1 MVKHVYIIKINISGM
16 QLLVIWGQSTKQL
29 KEQVFSCRGLLFKMK
44 RWCEEVAICILDLC
58 GFQLCK
64 KKTSSLMRGN
74 VDLKNVIQEKASSL
88 WNEKNINDGKFIKEN
103 QIFYVLSWRTMKI
116 QHRDVTKM
124 SWKNMTSYHF
134 RLRSQV
140 EHKARIYSFYIVSS
154 FRFGINEY

>member
-1 MVKHVYIIKINISGM
+1 MVKHVYIIKINISGV

-44 RWCEEVAICILDLC
+44 LRCECILDLC

-64 KKTSSLMRGN
+64 KKTLSLMRGN
-74 VDLKNVIQEKASSL
+74 VDLKNVIQEKGSSL

-103 QIFYVLSWRTMKI
+103 QIFYVLSWRTMKT

-124 SWKNMTSYHF
+124 SWKKMTSYHF

-140 EHKARIYSFYIVSS
+140 EHKARIYSFYIVSPFS
-154 FRFGINEY
+154 F